1 MTFRAQPWAAFQAK
15 HKVKNVDFEAWM
27 CHSTSLYKLASSGPI
42 VLVCNRE
49 EIDAAQKMWEYKNV
63 GWM

>member
-1 MTFRAQPWAAFQAK
+1 
-15 HKVKNVDFEAWM
+15 M
-27 CHSTSLYKLASSGPI
+27 CHSTSLCKLASSGPI

-63 GWM
+63 G